1 MIKEPQ
7 RHLPLEGSF
16 NIRDLGG
23 YHTTDGQTTQWGQVY
38 RADSLHRLSATS
50 QNELLER
57 GVRTVIDLRGS
68 AELESAPNPFAQHPE
83 VDYLNISLFEPLYL
97 SGSLGGGNRADLDLP
112 ELYRLALE
120 HSQTPMR
127 EVLEAI
133 ADSEGAVLFH
143 CTAGKDRTGLVAAMI
158 LGVAG
163 VDSQSIVED
172 YAATTHYAAGLM
184 DHLRQEA
191 SAKGHDL
198 SLYNKLLLSE
208 PEFMQQTLQHLEN
221 LYSGPAA
228 YLEEIGLSAETTD
241 KLKQKLLG

>member
-1 MIKEPQ
+1 MTKTPE

-23 YHTTDGQTTQWGQVY
+23 YHIAEGRTTQWGQVF
-38 RADSLHRLSATS
+38 RADSLHRLSEEA

-57 GVRTVIDLRGS
+57 GIRTVIDLRG
-68 AELESAPNPFAQHPE
+68 AGELEAAPNPFAAHPE
-83 VDYLNISLFEPLYL
+83 VDYVNISLFEPLYL
-97 SGSLGGGNRADLDLP
+97 SGSLGGGNRNGLDLP

-120 HSQTPMR
+120 HSQAPMR
-127 EVLEAI
+127 QTLETI
-133 ADSEGAVLFH
+133 ANADGPVLFH
-143 CTAGKDRTGLVAAMI
+143 CTAGKDRTGLVAALV

-163 VDSQSIVED
+163 VHADHIVED

-198 SLYNKLLLSE
+198 SAYNKLLLSE
-208 PEFMQQTLQHLEN
+208 PEFMRETLEHLEQA
-221 LYSGPAA
+221 YGGVEG
-228 YLEEIGLSAETTD
+228 YLEKIGLEAEVVE
-241 KLKQKLLG
+241 KLRQKLV